1 MSEMSRAQGQA
12 HQDPNPTND
21 MVPPA
26 AQVPDS
32 YVEQFGPRD
41 SGAEDVGPQDG
52 GAEDVRPEDS
62 GAEDVGPQDFGA
74 EDVNSQDLD
83 DSQPAGE
90 PLPTAANSGG
100 EDSGLP
106 AQSSSD
112 PMPDIAGEGWPNS
125 RNAIR
130 QQ

>member
-12 HQDPNPTND
+12 HQDPNPTDD

-32 YVEQFGPRD
+32 YVESFGPRD
-41 SGAEDVGPQDG
+41 SGAEDVGPQD
-52 GAEDVRPEDS
+52 V
-62 GAEDVGPQDFGA
+62 GAEDVGPQDVGAEDVGSQDFGA
-74 EDVNSQDLD
+74 EDVSSPDMYE
-83 DSQPAGE
+83 SQPAGE
-90 PLPTAANSGG
+90 PLPTVASGG

-112 PMPDIAGEGWPNS
+112 PMPDIAGKG
-125 RNAIR
+125 
-130 QQ
+130 

>member
-12 HQDPNPTND
+12 HQDPNPTDD

-41 SGAEDVGPQDG
+41 SGAEDVGPQD
-52 GAEDVRPEDS
+52 
-62 GAEDVGPQDFGA
+62 FGA
-74 EDVNSQDLD
+74 EDVSSQDLD

-90 PLPTAANSGG
+90 PLPTAANGGG

-112 PMPDIAGEGWPNS
+112 PMPDIAGEG
-125 RNAIR
+125 
-130 QQ
+130 

>member
-12 HQDPNPTND
+12 HQDPNPTDD

-52 GAEDVRPEDS
+52 GAEDV
-62 GAEDVGPQDFGA
+62 GPQDFGA
-74 EDVNSQDLD
+74 EDVSSQDLD

-90 PLPTAANSGG
+90 PLPTAAKAAAARTAGYPRNPRQIPCLTSRGK
-100 EDSGLP
+100 
-106 AQSSSD
+106 AD
-112 PMPDIAGEGWPNS
+112 PTAVM
-125 RNAIR
+125 R
-130 QQ
+130 

>member
-12 HQDPNPTND
+12 HQDPNPTDD

-32 YVEQFGPRD
+32 YVESFGPHD
-41 SGAEDVGPQDG
+41 SGAEDVAPQDG
-52 GAEDVRPEDS
+52 GAEDVGS
-62 GAEDVGPQDFGA
+62 QDFGA
-74 EDVNSQDLD
+74 EDVSSQYIDE
-83 DSQPAGE
+83 SQPAGE
-90 PLPTAANSGG
+90 PLPTAASGG

-112 PMPDIAGEGWPNS
+112 PMPDIAGKG
-125 RNAIR
+125 
-130 QQ
+130 

>member
-12 HQDPNPTND
+12 HQDPNPTDD

-32 YVEQFGPRD
+32 YVESFGPRD
-41 SGAEDVGPQDG
+41 SGAEDVGPQD
-52 GAEDVRPEDS
+52 V
-62 GAEDVGPQDFGA
+62 GAEDVGSQDFGA
-74 EDVNSQDLD
+74 EDVSSPDMYE
-83 DSQPAGE
+83 SQPAGE
-90 PLPTAANSGG
+90 PLPTVASGG

-112 PMPDIAGEGWPNS
+112 PMPDIAGKG
-125 RNAIR
+125 
-130 QQ
+130 

>member
-1 MSEMSRAQGQA
+1 
-12 HQDPNPTND
+12 

-52 GAEDVRPEDS
+52 GAEDV
-62 GAEDVGPQDFGA
+62 GPQDFGA
-74 EDVNSQDLD
+74 EDANSQDLD

-90 PLPTAANSGG
+90 PLPTAANGGG

-112 PMPDIAGEGWPNS
+112 PMPDIAGEG
-125 RNAIR
+125 
-130 QQ
+130 